1 MTSRLSWGGCSTASS
16 HQVSRARGHPRLR
29 AVVAGVRTVPVV
41 GVVRGAVVA
50 AELAAGVLGAV
61 GVGRAGGIGGNRETA
76 YARVVVV
83 FARTGDVNGSL
94 EGRSLEPAARTNISV
109 ISVESAA
116 GQPSPPDIKMIS
128 QNAVRVTTHDPRQS
142 ALARVTQS
150 QQSQAP

>member
-1 MTSRLSWGGCSTASS
+1 M
-16 HQVSRARGHPRLR
+16 
-29 AVVAGVRTVPVV
+29 PVV

-94 EGRSLEPAARTNISV
+94 EGRSLEPAARTNIY
-109 ISVESAA
+109 ISHISRVSRWSAVSTGHKNDFSKCCA
-116 GQPSPPDIKMIS
+116 S
-128 QNAVRVTTHDPRQS
+128 HDPRPTTVGTCASHTVS
-142 ALARVTQS
+142 AVSGSLI
-150 QQSQAP
+150 